1 MSTLGRLAIN
11 GSTRLLGIVGDPVA
25 HSLSPALHNAAFAHL
40 GLNVTYVPLPVPA
53 SRLAEGVAGLR
64 AFGFLGAN
72 VTVPHKTAVVPLLD
86 ELRGDAQALQAVNT
100 IVAESGRLVG
110 FNTDVDGFTQ
120 AFLEEVPRG
129 YAGGTVLLVG
139 AGGAARAAALGAVRL
154 GFSRFLLANRT
165 PAAAESLAGLLREL
179 AGGTVCEVV
188 PLQALS
194 AAQVRCATLVVNAT
208 TLGMHGQSKVP
219 AALADNVGV
228 DQIVYDLVYAEDST
242 ELTSR
247 ARSQGSRVV
256 DGLAMLVHQAGAAFQ
271 LWTGVPAPIDIMKH
285 VLTG

>member
-1 MSTLGRLAIN
+1 MNTLGRLPIN
-11 GSTRLLGIVGDPVA
+11 GSTGLLGIVGDPVS

-40 GLNVTYVPLPVPA
+40 GLNLAYVPLPVLA
-53 SRLAEGVAGLR
+53 SQLARAVAGLR

-100 IVAESGRLVG
+100 VVAESGRLVG
-110 FNTDVDGFTQ
+110 FNTDVEGFTR
-120 AFLEEVPRG
+120 AFLEAVPRG
-129 YAGGTVLLVG
+129 YAGGTVLLLG
-139 AGGAARAAALGAVRL
+139 AGGAARAAALGAARL
-154 GFSRFLLANRT
+154 GYSRFLLANRT
-165 PAAAESLAGLLREL
+165 PTAAESLGALLREL
-179 AGGTVCEVV
+179 AAGTVCDVV
-188 PLQALS
+188 RLQELS
-194 AAQVRCATLVVNAT
+194 AAQVRGAALVVNAT
-208 TLGMHGQSKVP
+208 TLGMDGQSKVP

-228 DQIVYDLVYAEDST
+228 NQIVYDLVYAEDST

-247 ARSQGSRVV
+247 ARSQGARVV

-271 LWTGVPAPIDIMKH
+271 LWTGMPAPLDIMKH

>member
-1 MSTLGRLAIN
+1 VSTLGRLSIN

-40 GLNVTYVPLPVPA
+40 GLNMTYVPLPVPA
-53 SRLAEGVAGLR
+53 SHLAQAVAGLR

-86 ELRGDAQALQAVNT
+86 ELRGDAQVLQAVNT
-100 IVAESGRLVG
+100 IVAERGRLVG
-110 FNTDVDGFTQ
+110 FNTDVDGFTR
-120 AFLEEVPRG
+120 AFLEAVPRG
-129 YAGGTVLLVG
+129 YAGGTALLLG
-139 AGGAARAAALGAVRL
+139 AGGAARAAALGASRL
-154 GFSRFLLANRT
+154 GFSRFVLANRT
-165 PAAAESLAGLLREL
+165 PAAAEALGVLLREL
-179 AGGTVCEVV
+179 AGGTVCDVV
-188 PLQALS
+188 PLQDLS
-194 AAQVRCATLVVNAT
+194 AAQVRGATLVVNAT

-242 ELTSR
+242 ELTAR
-247 ARSQGSRVV
+247 ARSQGARIV

-271 LWTGVPAPIDIMKH
+271 LWTGMPAPLDIMRH
-285 VLTG
+285 AITG